1 MKLFGILLAIGLLIS
16 PSVVLAQG
24 YDTEDNGSMTIGETV
39 SGEFEV
45 GVRDQYMVE
54 VGDSSTLNFYLDG
67 TGEMDTYL
75 RIYREGE
82 DEPVVENDDRGDGTT
97 FSAIEGLEVSPG
109 DVLVI
114 EAGTFDDEGEGAY
127 TLRVSLPATIEDAGE
142 ITMGDTVEE
151 TFPENTRQ
159 RYTLSVD
166 ETTALRILLEGADD
180 LDTYL
185 RLYIEGSELP
195 SIRNNDIEEGNVAA
209 GFTALVVPG
218 GTALVIE
225 AGTANDAGEGDY
237 SLTVEAADVDLS
249 AMTQA
254 PVEVTE
260 DTTLEGLCEN
270 ASGMEALP
278 RLQYLT
284 PEEVLETDVDYGA
297 VFCTEAGNFR
307 VDLYEDEAPIAT
319 NSFVYL
325 ALQHFF
331 DATTFHRVIEDFVVQ
346 GGDPQGTGFGG
357 PGYEFINETDNDLT
371 FGGIGVLGM
380 ANAGPD
386 TNGSQ
391 FFITLAPVARLDSGY
406 TIFGQV
412 QEGMGAVFDVEVRD
426 PSTAPEPGTAIYTVI
441 VITLPPPEK

>member
-1 MKLFGILLAIGLLIS
+1 
-16 PSVVLAQG
+16 VLG
-24 YDTEDNGSMTIGETV
+24 
-39 SGEFEV
+39 
-45 GVRDQYMVE
+45 
-54 VGDSSTLNFYLDG
+54 
-67 TGEMDTYL
+67 
-75 RIYREGE
+75 
-82 DEPVVENDDRGDGTT
+82 
-97 FSAIEGLEVSPG
+97 
-109 DVLVI
+109 
-114 EAGTFDDEGEGAY
+114 
-127 TLRVSLPATIEDAGE
+127 
-142 ITMGDTVEE
+142 
-151 TFPENTRQ
+151 
-159 RYTLSVD
+159 
-166 ETTALRILLEGADD
+166 
-180 LDTYL
+180 
-185 RLYIEGSELP
+185 
-195 SIRNNDIEEGNVAA
+195 
-209 GFTALVVPG
+209 
-218 GTALVIE
+218 
-225 AGTANDAGEGDY
+225 
-237 SLTVEAADVDLS
+237 
-249 AMTQA
+249 
-254 PVEVTE
+254 
-260 DTTLEGLCEN
+260 
-270 ASGMEALP
+270 
-278 RLQYLT
+278 
-284 PEEVLETDVDYGA
+284 TDVDYGA